1 MQDGQKVKKRPLS
14 DDHIVVPG
22 YHEAII
28 DDALFDRAQELIVD
42 RRNAPIPGKRKCVNP
57 LTGLIRCG
65 HCGYAVRMSNAG
77 RGLDGAYLKC
87 TYINTCTSFGIRF
100 RPVEQVVLN
109 TLQSWVDYDVSRLP
123 EEQKHEELMNLRN
136 GFNFAK
142 KVMTTGEC
150 DVLILDEIL
159 GIVDQGIISAEEFRS
174 FLEARDEE
182 TDLVMTG
189 RVCPEG
195 IEKYV
200 DEISVVST
208 GKNLRISQAENIDI
222 DNHQE

>member
-1 MQDGQKVKKRPLS
+1 
-14 DDHIVVPG
+14 
-22 YHEAII
+22 
-28 DDALFDRAQELIVD
+28 
-42 RRNAPIPGKRKCVNP
+42 
-57 LTGLIRCG
+57 
-65 HCGYAVRMSNAG
+65 
-77 RGLDGAYLKC
+77 
-87 TYINTCTSFGIRF
+87 
-100 RPVEQVVLN
+100 
-109 TLQSWVDYDVSRLP
+109 
-123 EEQKHEELMNLRN
+123 MNMRN
-136 GFNFAK
+136 GFNFAR

-159 GIVDQGIISAEEFRS
+159 GIVDQGIISAEEFQS

-195 IEKYV
+195 IEKYA

-208 GKNLRISQAENIDI
+208 GKNSRISQAENIDI

>member
-1 MQDGQKVKKRPLS
+1 MKFFCFEHSK
-14 DDHIVVPG
+14 
-22 YHEAII
+22 E
-28 DDALFDRAQELIVD
+28 
-42 RRNAPIPGKRKCVNP
+42 
-57 LTGLIRCG
+57 
-65 HCGYAVRMSNAG
+65 
-77 RGLDGAYLKC
+77 
-87 TYINTCTSFGIRF
+87 RF
-100 RPVEQVVLN
+100 E
-109 TLQSWVDYDVSRLP
+109 DLP

-159 GIVDQGIISAEEFRS
+159 GIVDQGIISAEEFQS

-182 TDLVMTG
+182 TDLIMTG

-200 DEISVVST
+200 NEISVVST